1 MSYLQRM
8 GRLVTLV
15 ALTLPVA
22 FAPTGCGSD
31 SGGGPSG
38 TGGAGGASGGSSG
51 TGGRSGGGAGGSS
64 TGGASGTGGAT
75 AGSGG
80 ASGGQGG
87 AGTGGASG
95 GAGGGGQG
103 GSAGGGSGGSG
114 ATDADPGAGDAPGA
128 ATDAGDTSGPVS
140 GTDAAT
146 PEGCTLKWSP
156 SAVVEGN
163 KAFEFLELPDRNMIH
178 PGADHLSVVTEG
190 DIYRFDS
197 HYEQGGP
204 IDYDRMLF
212 TGPMRNDRLRG
223 EVRGMVGPGGI
234 LEMKNGQTW
243 RIHWALNIPT
253 TLKGT
258 GRFTHI
264 FQLKFIDTGGGLSGS
279 PILTLSLSS
288 PDNIQMRLWL
298 GGPSFPVINL
308 GPLHDRWLSS
318 ELVIKVGPGN
328 SGTVRWIFKDGTRT
342 LHDSMVS
349 GTTWPGNAVRVWPK
363 WGIYR
368 GITDG
373 VRTTH
378 MLTREFR
385 AYQCQ

>member
-1 MSYLQRM
+1 MSSLVRL

-22 FAPTGCGSD
+22 LAPLACSSDGGGSSGPTG
-31 SGGGPSG
+31 
-38 TGGAGGASGGSSG
+38 TGGASGGRGG
-51 TGGRSGGGAGGSS
+51 TGGRSTGGAGGSS
-64 TGGASGTGGAT
+64 G
-75 AGSGG
+75 GSGG
-80 ASGGQGG
+80 SASAGTSGGQGG

-95 GAGGGGQG
+95 GSGGGQG
-103 GSAGGGSGGSG
+103 GSATGGAGGSSGGSGGT
-114 ATDADPGAGDAPGA
+114 AADAAPGDGPGAP
-128 ATDAGDTSGPVS
+128 DTSGGTDASGPSS

-156 SAVVEGN
+156 SATVEGN

-190 DIYRFDS
+190 NVYRFDS

-243 RIHWALNIPT
+243 RIHWALNVPT

-279 PILTLSLSS
+279 PILTLSLSQ
-288 PDNIQMRLWL
+288 PDNVQMRLWL

-328 SGTVRWIFKDGTRT
+328 TGTVRWIFKDGERT
-342 LHDSMVS
+342 LHDSMVN

-378 MLTREFR
+378 MLTRDFR

>member
-1 MSYLQRM
+1 MPSFTYP
-8 GRLVTLV
+8 RLFLV
-15 ALTLPVA
+15 AALAL
-22 FAPTGCGSD
+22 APAACSDDD
-31 SGGGPSG
+31 SGSP
-38 TGGAGGASGGSSG
+38 GGAGGAVG
-51 TGGRSGGGAGGSS
+51 TGGRGGSTGSGGAAGNQ
-64 TGGASGTGGAT
+64 GTGGGTGGTPSGSGGSASG
-75 AGSGG
+75 GSGG
-80 ASGGQGG
+80 AS
-87 AGTGGASG
+87 ADASG
-95 GAGGGGQG
+95 TEGETAGGGD
-103 GSAGGGSGGSG
+103 
-114 ATDADPGAGDAPGA
+114 TAPGNDGGTGLEGGA
-128 ATDAGDTSGPVS
+128 AAP
-140 GTDAAT
+140 
-146 PEGCTLKWSP
+146 PGCTLSWSP
-156 SAVVEGN
+156 SAIVDGP

-178 PGADHLSVVTEG
+178 PGADHLSVVADG
-190 DIYRFDS
+190 NIYRFDS

-204 IDYDRMLF
+204 IDFDRMLF
-212 TGPMRNDRLRG
+212 TGPMRDDRLRG

-243 RIHWALNIPT
+243 RIHWALNVPA

-264 FQLKFIDTGGGLSGS
+264 FQLKFVDTGGGLSGS

-328 SGTVRWIFKDGTRT
+328 SGTVRWIFKDGERT

-378 MLTREFR
+378 MLTRDFR

>member
-1 MSYLQRM
+1 MSNNYPHC
-8 GRLVTLV
+8 VVV
-15 ALTLPVA
+15 ALA
-22 FAPTGCGSD
+22 
-31 SGGGPSG
+31 
-38 TGGAGGASGGSSG
+38 GALCLSSLACSEDGKSSSSGGS
-51 TGGRSGGGAGGSS
+51 GGS
-64 TGGASGTGGAT
+64 
-75 AGSGG
+75 
-80 ASGGQGG
+80 
-87 AGTGGASG
+87 SG
-95 GAGGGGQG
+95 GAGGGTGGRG
-103 GSAGGGSGGSG
+103 GSGGGGSSGSGGSQAGSGGSG
-114 ATDADPGAGDAPGA
+114 GTSAAGGSSGSGGSSGGSSGGAGGS
-128 ATDAGDTSGPVS
+128 TSGDAKASDSSSADTGNTPDS
-140 GTDAAT
+140 GGAVADVPAGPA

-156 SAVVEGN
+156 SATVDGN

-178 PGADHLSVVTEG
+178 AGADHLSIVNEG
-190 DIYRFDS
+190 NIYRFDS

-212 TGPMRNDRLRG
+212 TGPMRTDRLRG

-234 LEMKNGQTW
+234 LELKNGQTW
-243 RIHWALNIPT
+243 RIHWGLNIPA

-264 FQLKFIDTGGGLSGS
+264 FQLKFVDTGGGLSGS
-279 PILTLSLSS
+279 PILTLSLSQ

-298 GGPSFPVINL
+298 GGNSFPVINIAQ
-308 GPLHDRWLSS
+308 LHDRWLSS

-328 SGTVRWIFKDGTRT
+328 SGTVRWIFKDGERT

-378 MLTREFR
+378 MLTRDFT

>member
-1 MSYLQRM
+1 
-8 GRLVTLV
+8 
-15 ALTLPVA
+15 
-22 FAPTGCGSD
+22 
-31 SGGGPSG
+31 
-38 TGGAGGASGGSSG
+38 
-51 TGGRSGGGAGGSS
+51 
-64 TGGASGTGGAT
+64 
-75 AGSGG
+75 
-80 ASGGQGG
+80 
-87 AGTGGASG
+87 
-95 GAGGGGQG
+95 
-103 GSAGGGSGGSG
+103 
-114 ATDADPGAGDAPGA
+114 
-128 ATDAGDTSGPVS
+128 
-140 GTDAAT
+140 
-146 PEGCTLKWSP
+146 
-156 SAVVEGN
+156 
-163 KAFEFLELPDRNMIH
+163 
-178 PGADHLSVVTEG
+178 
-190 DIYRFDS
+190 
-197 HYEQGGP
+197 
-204 IDYDRMLF
+204 
-212 TGPMRNDRLRG
+212 
-223 EVRGMVGPGGI
+223 MVGPGGI

-279 PILTLSLSS
+279 PILTLSLSQ

-328 SGTVRWIFKDGTRT
+328 TGTVRWIFKDGERT
-342 LHDSMVS
+342 LHDSMVN

-378 MLTREFR
+378 MLTRDFR

>member
-1 MSYLQRM
+1 MI
-8 GRLVTLV
+8 
-15 ALTLPVA
+15 
-22 FAPTGCGSD
+22 
-31 SGGGPSG
+31 
-38 TGGAGGASGGSSG
+38 
-51 TGGRSGGGAGGSS
+51 
-64 TGGASGTGGAT
+64 
-75 AGSGG
+75 
-80 ASGGQGG
+80 
-87 AGTGGASG
+87 
-95 GAGGGGQG
+95 
-103 GSAGGGSGGSG
+103 
-114 ATDADPGAGDAPGA
+114 
-128 ATDAGDTSGPVS
+128 
-140 GTDAAT
+140 
-146 PEGCTLKWSP
+146 EGCTLKWSP
-156 SAVVEGN
+156 SAMVEGN

-178 PGADHLSVVTEG
+178 PNADHLSIVPEG
-190 DIYRFDS
+190 NIYRFDS
-197 HYEQGGP
+197 HYQSGGP

-212 TGPMRNDRLRG
+212 TGPMRTDRLRG

-243 RIHWALNIPT
+243 RIHWALNIPE

-279 PILTLSLSS
+279 PILTLSLSQ
-288 PDNIQMRLWL
+288 PDNLQMRLWL
-298 GGPSFPVINL
+298 GGNSFPVQNIAQ
-308 GPLHDRWLSS
+308 LHDKWLSS

-328 SGTVRWIFKDGTRT
+328 TGTVRWIFKDGERM

-378 MLTREFR
+378 MLTRDFR
-385 AYQCQ
+385 AYSCP